1 MTYDHR
7 VAASHNMTRAE
18 KLQYNRKLCLTWADD
33 CAPDEAHTAKR
44 FRELAGA
51 YYEADPDLARL
62 FSRKDRSRGYIEAA
76 ELLADL
82 SDKLY
87 ELD

>member
-1 MTYDHR
+1 
-7 VAASHNMTRAE
+7 MTRNE
-18 KLQYNRKLCLTWADD
+18 KLQYNRNLCLTCADA

-44 FRELAGA
+44 FRELAGEP
-51 YYEADPDLARL
+51 YEADPDLARL
-62 FSRKDRSRGYIEAA
+62 FSRNDRLRGYIETA

-87 ELD
+87 TLD